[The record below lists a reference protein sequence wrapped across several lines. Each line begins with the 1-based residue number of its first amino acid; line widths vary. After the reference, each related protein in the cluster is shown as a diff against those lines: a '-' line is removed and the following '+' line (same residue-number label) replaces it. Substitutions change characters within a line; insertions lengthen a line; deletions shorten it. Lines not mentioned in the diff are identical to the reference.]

1 MDTQAAA
8 YKRRA
13 LAAIRGHFL
22 PLMLV
27 SGASLLCGARMLSL
41 SARTGWLMALALI
54 LRLVRPMLRYGQ
66 ALVFT
71 RRFRGQR
78 YGFGALLHWEMLP
91 KLLGIFALRDAL
103 PLILI
108 LMGDI
113 SRARNPLNLSG
124 QVWQAA
130 GLLLEAVLAL
140 NYCMAEYLLVDHPAL
155 SPIAALRA
163 SRRLLNGR
171 RFQLFMLVMSFAGWL
186 LLAALILAVFS
197 MAVYSASAGVLV
209 ALAYL
214 LMLPLSTWFSMTCV
228 AFFEHICKRRRE
240 RL

>member
-27 SGASLLCGARMLSL
+27 RGASLLCGARMLSL

-54 LRLVRPMLRYGQ
+54 LRLTRPTLRYGQ
-66 ALVFT
+66 ALIFT
-71 RRFRGQR
+71 RRFRGQPC
-78 YGFGALLHWEMLP
+78 GFDALLHCEMLP

-103 PLILI
+103 PLMLI

-155 SPIAALRA
+155 SPIDALRA

-171 RFQLFMLVMSFAGWL
+171 RFPLFMLVMSFAGWF